1 MPLRTRLVTG
11 VTALLLAAVGLGGP
25 ASGALSDYY
34 LAAGSGT
41 NVFSVRYTGTMNATW
56 RGYLQSGVSAWNSTY
71 SSTGT
76 VISTTSGSTNKSL
89 RLGSLPS
96 GTIGQYQ
103 YGGTRAN
110 RTFVITVDANRII
123 DSPQRVA
130 SIAAWARFTTMHEL
144 GHALSLKDN
153 PSTSS
158 ASIMTYKP
166 MSWTG
171 VYASP
176 RPYDTSAVASIY

>member
-1 MPLRTRLVTG
+1 MPLRTRLG
-11 VTALLLAAVGLGGP
+11 AGAAALVLAVVGLGAP

-41 NVFSVRYTGTMNATW
+41 NVFSVKFTGAMNSTW

-71 SSTGT
+71 STTGT
-76 VISTTSGSTNKSL
+76 VISTTSGATNKSL

-96 GTIGQYQ
+96 GTIGQYE
-103 YGGTRAN
+103 YGGSRAN

-123 DSPQRVA
+123 DSPNRIA
-130 SIAAWARFTTMHEL
+130 SIAAWARFTAMHEL

-153 PSTSS
+153 PATSS
-158 ASIMTYKP
+158 ASIMKYKP

-176 RPYDTSAVASIY
+176 RAYDKNAVASIY